1 MVSNLDY
8 ILDIQRLLGTVRP
21 KLIWKLTF
29 FLKLALSVASVLLH
43 LIQYPIIDGKL
54 EYFIHCIVME
64 ARTCSTMILLF
75 NINCHYERYDFTFN
89 IHMSDEQ
96 ERHPLQFHT
105 RTFIVYCIHIVYEIS
120 SYTSPSPVKLNRV
133 KMNRNSLG
141 LNIKVVWKTLLCLKT
156 SSDLQRKGDDHRG
169 FRGEEIDFE
178 GRR

>member
-1 MVSNLDY
+1 MQTALSENLFLVGINYMYSQKSVKKFYMTKIETNLHIIISMVSNLEH
-8 ILDIQRLLGTVRP
+8 T
-21 KLIWKLTF
+21 TF
-29 FLKLALSVASVLLH
+29 TWHCSTKTNMEINVFLKLALSVASVLLH

-120 SYTSPSPVKLNRV
+120 SYSVSK
-133 KMNRNSLG
+133 G
-141 LNIKVVWKTLLCLKT
+141 
-156 SSDLQRKGDDHRG
+156 SDQLSFPMYLTD
-169 FRGEEIDFE
+169 
-178 GRR
+178 